1 MTLKQYIPHQLREMQ
16 REMATAIRGLSPE
29 HLQTCL
35 PGKKNHIAWIVQ
47 HCCANVDIWLCRPT
61 TGDFAIEHTD
71 RFISWPVSPPEDGEQ
86 FPNAEILL
94 DRWTCVT
101 DTGIAVIASLDETQL
116 SKPGQAFAKEPVVQS
131 CLRVLNHQNAHLR
144 QIWTMLGDFGLS
156 DTHWPSQG
164 TWLADGD

>member
-1 MTLKQYIPHQLREMQ
+1 MHEKAPAILFEEKGGSFPYQNGVQMRHSAGLNTIPWLDLEGGPTMTLKQYILHQLREMQ

-35 PGKKNHIAWIVQ
+35 PGKKNHVAWIVQ

-101 DTGIAVIASLDETQL
+101 DTGIAVNIRINRP
-116 SKPGQAFAKEPVVQS
+116 K
-131 CLRVLNHQNAHLR
+131 
-144 QIWTMLGDFGLS
+144 
-156 DTHWPSQG
+156 
-164 TWLADGD
+164 